1 MKSLWT
7 SYICPW
13 EAKVRNRLVTSNALT
28 VIDTTTH
35 LVEITRIDDK
45 TRAHVTNT
53 LRQCWLS
60 RYPCPQHIVHDG
72 SREFTGHEFKELC
85 GAFGGLKDPQS
96 TAKNPQSNAIY
107 ERMQQ
112 TVGNVLRVLLY
123 SNPPKT

>member
-1 MKSLWT
+1 MDL
-7 SYICPW
+7 IGPW
-13 EAKVRNRLVTSNALT
+13 EVKVRNRLVTFDTLT
-28 VIDTTTH
+28 VIDMTTN
-35 LVEITRIDDK
+35 LVEGTRVDTK
-45 TRAHVTNT
+45 TCANVTNK